1 MAAHTLSLSVVTPE
15 GVTYKNDTVD
25 QVSLPTAEG
34 MITVLA
40 NHRPLVTLLRP
51 GEMVVVKEGVPHHFA
66 VSHGVA
72 EIRPN
77 SEVVVLTDSAERAE
91 EIDLE
96 AAEAARERAQ
106 KMLAEKE
113 NIDDV
118 EYARFQSLLDREL
131 NRIRIHRRR
140 SK

>member
-1 MAAHTLSLSVVTPE
+1 MKHTISLSVVTPE
-15 GVTYKNDTVD
+15 GITYKDEAIEH
-25 QVSLPTAEG
+25 VSLPTVEG
-34 MITVLA
+34 QVTILA

-51 GEMVVVKEGVPHHFA
+51 GEMIIVKDGVSHHFA

-72 EIRPN
+72 EIRPK
-77 SEVVVLTDSAERAE
+77 SEVVVLTDTAERAE
-91 EIDLE
+91 DIDLE
-96 AAEAARERAQ
+96 AAEAARARAQ

-131 NRIRIHRRR
+131 NRIRIRRR
-140 SK
+140 RQK

>member
-1 MAAHTLSLSVVTPE
+1 MVHMLTFTVLTPE
-15 GVTYKNDTVD
+15 GITYKDDAVA

-34 MITVLA
+34 EITILP

-51 GEMVVVKEGVPHHFA
+51 GEMTIVKRGVEHHFA

-72 EIRPN
+72 EIRPK

-91 EIDLE
+91 DIDLE
-96 AAEAARERAQ
+96 AAEAARSRAE

-113 NIDDV
+113 HMDDV
-118 EYARFQSLLDREL
+118 EYARFASLLEREV
-131 NRIRIHRRR
+131 NRIRVHRRR
-140 SK
+140 LK